1 MAEEHALSLS
11 KLCRFCG
18 FLLTSYTR
26 TVAEHNEKILKC
38 FYIDVNKD
46 NEHIHPKLFCHKCYS
61 HLENISKRDTT
72 AARTFI
78 TWTKHDNINC
88 FSCQAPSRLKKGGR
102 PRKRKHIGTPSIKST
117 WTREDSSQLSKQIT
131 FNPSELPPISL
142 LDPEINPCLDLC
154 ICKICNELLRKPVL
168 NVNCQHVS
176 CLRCLLARV
185 EGQEL
190 NRIKCPLCILD
201 IVETLKPT
209 SFVAATTIEQILKKL
224 RISCRKG
231 CGKFFAI
238 IDYPKVNEHENSCFP
253 PKEQNHPIEKVF
265 SLEPTQKIP
274 KLYEEAA
281 VHILKNKMAQST
293 LPNKSVEFKTG
304 GSKV

>member
-1 MAEEHALSLS
+1 MHFHFRNCADFVDFSL
-11 KLCRFCG
+11 F
-18 FLLTSYTR
+18 TSYTR

-72 AARTFI
+72 AGRTFI

-131 FNPSELPPISL
+131 SNPSELPPIPL

-154 ICKICNELLRKPVL
+154 ICKICNELLRTPVL
-168 NVNCQHVS
+168 NVNCQHVNCQHVF

-185 EGQEL
+185 EEQEL
-190 NRIKCPLCILD
+190 NRIKCPLCIVD

-238 IDYPKVNEHENSCFP
+238 IDYPKVNEHVF
-253 PKEQNHPIEKVF
+253 HP
-265 SLEPTQKIP
+265 
-274 KLYEEAA
+274 
-281 VHILKNKMAQST
+281 KNKFWVSYH
-293 LPNKSVEFKTG
+293 LNKGDKKSIVCML
-304 GSKV
+304 